1 MFVDKPRGGLVIKE
15 TGAVVSSKFFVQ
27 GAVGD
32 VQFGQQF
39 SGAGFLFAVGLGKDL
54 HQLIAFAL
62 KEERQDHG
70 TGVFRLNG
78 LQKAECIENSGSS
91 CFFVLVENIQARSV
105 IGIECIVHE
114 REAIVVEIFGQPIPI
129 A

>member
-1 MFVDKPRGGLVIKE
+1 MFVDKPRRGLVIKE

-39 SGAGFLFAVGLGKDL
+39 AGAVFLFVVGLREDF
-54 HQLIAFAL
+54 HQLVAFAL

-70 TGVFRLNG
+70 AGVFRLYG
-78 LQKAECIENSGSS
+78 L
-91 CFFVLVENIQARSV
+91 
-105 IGIECIVHE
+105 
-114 REAIVVEIFGQPIPI
+114 
-129 A
+129 